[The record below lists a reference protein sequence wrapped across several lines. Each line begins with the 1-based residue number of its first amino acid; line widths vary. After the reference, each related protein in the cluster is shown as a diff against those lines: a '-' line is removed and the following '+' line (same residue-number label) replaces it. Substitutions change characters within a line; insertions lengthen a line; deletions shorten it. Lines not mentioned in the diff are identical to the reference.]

1 MNMNTYLVGG
11 YRGSVTEPGH
21 QLKRARERARLTSTA
36 LADRLGVSQSAVSR
50 WEHGYNRPTL
60 AMAQRLDAILE
71 AGLVEAW
78 YPAPEVVAG
87 ATPDVTLVDLDAKL
101 DDVLRAIAQGIGEL
115 TNLLRLVHLME
126 TRQRRAFDL
135 MHLDASVDL
144 DDSRLD
150 DPTYRAAFEAR
161 PLPPED
167 PPVPAAAKPKRRRH
181 RQGA

>member
-1 MNMNTYLVGG
+1 
-11 YRGSVTEPGH
+11 VTEPGH

-36 LADRLGVSQSAVSR
+36 LAGRLGVSQSAVSR

-87 ATPDVTLVDLDAKL
+87 ATPGTVTLEGVDAKL
-101 DDVLRAIAQGIGEL
+101 DDVTRAIAHGIAEL

-150 DPTYRAAFEAR
+150 DPTYRAEFAAR

-167 PPVPAAAKPKRRRH
+167 PPVPAAASPKRRRH